1 MNLNEQ
7 SQQHDLE
14 TTFREQGYVKLTSH
28 KDLAHELDDIRDLLQ
43 KAMVLEHAVI
53 PPYLTMLY
61 TVNDDIDQRVPDVI
75 HSVVIEEMLHFVMV
89 GNLLN
94 AVGGTP
100 DINSPSFMPDYPAT
114 LPFGIEDLEIQLHPF
129 SQHAIHQAMQIE
141 HPKYV
146 RPEVVASHVCSDM
159 SIGEY
164 YVYIES
170 RLRAAVESFGEKA
183 VFCGDPTRQIEPAQF
198 CHGSYGNIIP
208 VVDLESAINTLRQI
222 CDQGEGS
229 PHNIWQG
236 DENDVPHYY
245 RFNEIYC
252 ERMYAHGDTI
262 ASGPTG
268 DPLNIEWDKAVR
280 THSAA
285 KISDYPESELR
296 KAIVRFNRRY
306 TEILEN
312 LQLALSGRPLKL
324 TPAVMA
330 MGSLREDFRAI
341 VAHPFPGDSAYHAA
355 PTFEYTPPP
364 PPRFQA
370 KSQAVTFANN
380 QATLEKLAQAY
391 EAGDLQMALA
401 CLSEQLVW
409 DMTGPVDVPYTGVFY
424 GHEGFSRFWSLM
436 GQTVEFSSEV
446 VEKVFFSDNQAM
458 AYGSQQG
465 ITKSTRVPYSYDW
478 AIRYEFTHDHRIR
491 LMRNY
496 FNPMKIQAALAATPP
511 KPRSFINK

>member
-1 MNLNEQ
+1 MNLNDQ
-7 SQQHDLE
+7 NTQQDLE
-14 TTFREQGYVKLTSH
+14 TFFRENGYVKLNSH
-28 KDLAHELDDIRDLLQ
+28 KDLAHELEDIRVLLQ
-43 KAMVLEHAVI
+43 QSMALEHALI

-61 TVNDDIDQRVPDVI
+61 TLDDDMDPRVSEVI
-75 HSVVIEEMLHFVMV
+75 HSVVIEEMLHFVLA

-94 AVGGTP
+94 AIGGTP
-100 DINSPSFMPDYPAT
+100 AVNDPHFLPDYPAT
-114 LPFGIEDLEIQLHPF
+114 LPFGIDDLEIQLHPF
-129 SQHAIHQAMQIE
+129 SQLAVHQAMQVE

-146 RPEVVASHVCSDM
+146 RPEVITSHVCTDM

-183 VFCGDPTRQIEPAQF
+183 VFCGDPERQLATEQF
-198 CHGSYGNIIP
+198 CNGSYGEL
-208 VVDLESAINTLRQI
+208 VQVTDLDSAIKALRTI

-229 PHNIWQG
+229 PHNIWRG
-236 DENDVPHYY
+236 SDNDVAHYY

-252 ERMYAHGDTI
+252 ERLYTAGDTI

-268 DPLNIEWDKAVR
+268 DALHIPWDKAVK
-280 THSAA
+280 THSGS
-285 KISDYPESELR
+285 KVSDYPEGELR
-296 KAIVRFNRRY
+296 KAVVRFNRRY
-306 TEILEN
+306 SELLEN

-324 TPAVMA
+324 TPAIMSMA
-330 MGSLREDFRAI
+330 SMRDDFRAI
-341 VAHPFPGDSAYHAA
+341 VAHPFPGDSEYHAA

-370 KSQAVTFANN
+370 KSQAVVFANN
-380 QATLEKLAQAY
+380 QATLERLSQAY
-391 EAGDLQMALA
+391 AAGDLPMALT

-446 VEKVFFSDNQAM
+446 VEKIFFSENQAM
-458 AYGSQQG
+458 SYGSQQG
-465 ITKSTRVPYSYDW
+465 ITRTTRLPYSYDW
-478 AIRYEFTHDHRIR
+478 AIRYEFTDDHRIR

-496 FNPMKIQAALAATPP
+496 FNPMKIQAALAGSPQ